1 MDSQAATV
9 TRRAR
14 VAVTTIFL
22 LNGLLFGSWA
32 ARIPAVKER
41 LGVGEAGLGLVL
53 AGIAIGALV
62 AMPLAGW
69 WSARLGSRW
78 TTRAGLAGACVVVP
92 LPALFTSPAPA
103 FAATLLFGVAMG
115 VLDVSMNA
123 HGVAVEKRGTRSILS
138 SFHAG
143 FSFGALLGALASAV
157 AAGAELDVRVH
168 LALASGLCAFAGLFA
183 GRALLPSDADSE
195 DERPTLLVRPPRR
208 LWALGAIGFAC
219 LLAEGAAGDW
229 SAVYVEDALGG
240 APAVAA
246 LAFAAFSVAMTVGRL
261 VGDRLTEALGS
272 ERLLRGGGLL
282 GAGGVAFALLV
293 GTPAAALVGFACLG
307 AGLATMVPVVFRR
320 AGSIDGMAPGLGLAA
335 VSTMA
340 YTGFLAGPPLIG
352 AFAAVTSLPIA
363 LGLICACCGLV
374 VLLAGSTTPSEIRE
388 RRLAHV

>member
-1 MDSQAATV
+1 V

-41 LGVGEAGLGLVL
+41 LGVGDAGLGLVL

-78 TTRAGLAGACVVVP
+78 TTRAGLAGACFVVP

-123 HGVAVEKRGTRSILS
+123 HGVAVEKRGKQPILS

-143 FSFGALLGALASAV
+143 FSGGALLGALASAV
-157 AAGAELDVRVH
+157 VAGAGLDVRVH
-168 LALASGLCAFAGLFA
+168 LGLASALCALVGLVA
-183 GRALLPSDADSE
+183 ARAMLPSDADCE
-195 DERPTLLVRPPRR
+195 EVRPPLLVRPPRP

-246 LAFAAFSVAMTVGRL
+246 LAFAAFSVTMTVGRL
-261 VGDRLTEALGS
+261 VGDRLTEALGPD
-272 ERLLRGGGLL
+272 RLLRGGGLL
-282 GAGGVAFALLV
+282 GAGGMALALLA
-293 GTPAAALVGFACLG
+293 GTLATALVGFACLG
-307 AGLATMVPVVFRR
+307 AGLAAMIPVVFRG
-320 AGSIDGMAPGLGLAA
+320 AGSVDGMAPGLGLAT
-335 VSTMA
+335 VSTMG
-340 YTGFLAGPPLIG
+340 YTGFLTGPPLIG
-352 AFAAVTSLPIA
+352 SVAAVTSLPIA
-363 LGLICACCGLV
+363 LSLICACCVIV
-374 VLLAGSTTPSEIRE
+374 VLLAGSATPSAVNE
-388 RRLAHV
+388 RRLAHA